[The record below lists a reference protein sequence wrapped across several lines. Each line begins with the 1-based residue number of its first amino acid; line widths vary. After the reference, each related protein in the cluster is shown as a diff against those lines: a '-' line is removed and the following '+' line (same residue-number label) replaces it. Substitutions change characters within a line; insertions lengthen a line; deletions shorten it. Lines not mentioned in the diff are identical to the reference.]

1 MHSRGWQRL
10 AHQMPTGVYF
20 FVLKLWYCTVKV
32 KLYENYNPTQR
43 SIDAVYD
50 VDCSSS
56 MSPKSD

>member
-10 AHQMPTGVYF
+10 APQMPTGVYF

-32 KLYENYNPTQR
+32 KLYENYKR
-43 SIDAVYD
+43 SIDVVYD
-50 VDCSSS
+50 VDCLSS